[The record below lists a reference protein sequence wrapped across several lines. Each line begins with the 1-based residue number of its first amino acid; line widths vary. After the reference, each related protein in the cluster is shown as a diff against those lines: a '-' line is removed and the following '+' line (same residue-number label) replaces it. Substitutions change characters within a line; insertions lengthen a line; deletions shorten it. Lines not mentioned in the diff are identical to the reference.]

1 MGRRAILV
9 VATMLALLAVG
20 GVALAATIEG
30 TNGNDRI
37 VGSDGR
43 DQIAGKGGHDTIY
56 GLRARDSLSGGSG
69 NDTIYAGP
77 VNEAAQDAVAGGY
90 GDDVIRVANRPAG
103 QDVVDCGPG
112 FDRVVVDRRDV
123 VSGCNRVISR

>member
-1 MGRRAILV
+1 MGDTPVPGARMMRFVYDGWGLGAPGERSTEGRRAILV

-56 GLRARDSLSGGSG
+56 GLTAVCVS
-69 NDTIYAGP
+69 IEPP
-77 VNEAAQDAVAGGY
+77 V
-90 GDDVIRVANRPAG
+90 P
-103 QDVVDCGPG
+103 
-112 FDRVVVDRRDV
+112 
-123 VSGCNRVISR
+123 